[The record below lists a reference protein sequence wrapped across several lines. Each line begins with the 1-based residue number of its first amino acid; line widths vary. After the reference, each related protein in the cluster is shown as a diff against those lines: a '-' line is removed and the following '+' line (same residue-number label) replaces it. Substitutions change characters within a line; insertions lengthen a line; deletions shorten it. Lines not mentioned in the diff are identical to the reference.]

1 MNINIY
7 FGLLGTLSL
16 LFSGTAQ
23 ALIECSAY
31 SAPSHSIPIT
41 PGTLSVGPD
50 MPLGSIIYRGNIGPG
65 VNEISGYTH
74 CKNTPGP
81 NVPGEVFSY
90 TTSYNISNAPR
101 PLSAWNRDRYAGKVY
116 ETGIPGV
123 GIAMVYGNNAF
134 TSISPYRVNTSA
146 TMYLDGRSV
155 KIGVASVNFML
166 IKIGAIPAGSFNV
179 SAAEFPTIFISRF
192 GDASGNVVPF
202 NFPVVYYNFSGVLR
216 FTQPTCVTPDV
227 DVELGRH
234 EVASFTAAGSTTPW
248 QNFTIQLTNCPV
260 FSGYYNN
267 SSFPRLFHPSGST
280 STPATVSNNFELKLT
295 PTSSIINDTNGIMA
309 VIPAANA
316 ATGVGIQIAYDSA
329 GSPELF
335 RFSAGKTFK
344 LPKNG
349 ATTLTVPMMA
359 RYIKTGSTVN
369 PGRADGKVTFTI
381 SYY

>member
-16 LFSGTAQ
+16 LSSGTAQ
-23 ALIECSAY
+23 ALIECSDY
-31 SAPSHSIPIT
+31 SAPSHTVPIT

-50 MPLGSIIYRGNIGPG
+50 IPLGSIIYRGNIGSG
-65 VNEISGYTH
+65 VNEISGYIR
-74 CKNTPGP
+74 CKSTPGP
-81 NVPGEVFSY
+81 NVPGEAFLY
-90 TTSYNISNAPR
+90 TTSFNISNAPH
-101 PLSAWNRDRYAGKVY
+101 PLSAWSSTPYAGKVY

-123 GIAMVYGNNAF
+123 GIAMVFGNNAF
-134 TSISPYRVNTSA
+134 TSISPYQFNESA
-146 TMYLDGRSV
+146 TIFANGNDVR
-155 KIGVASVNFML
+155 IGVATFNFML
-166 IKIGAIPAGSFNV
+166 IKIGVIPAGSFNV
-179 SAAEFPTIFISRF
+179 SAAQFPTIFISRF

-234 EVASFTAAGSTTPW
+234 EVAAFTAAGSTTPW

-267 SSFPRLFHPSGST
+267 SSFPTLFHPSGST
-280 STPATVSNNFELKLT
+280 SIPATVSNNFELKLT
-295 PTSSIINDTNGIMA
+295 PTSSIINDTNGIMS
-309 VIPAANA
+309 VTPAANA
-316 ATGVGIQIAYDSA
+316 ATGVGIQIAYGNA

-344 LPKNG
+344 LAKDG